1 MSSRSHGDLSS
12 EENGD
17 LSSEE
22 TWLLAIGRGLRTEF
36 DVLEHPIPEPLAEL
50 LKQLQDCEAKVESPA
65 PAHRGGDEPGVVGR
79 RPWPAR

>member
-1 MSSRSHGDLSS
+1 MSSRSHR
-12 EENGD
+12 D

-36 DVLEHPIPEPLAEL
+36 DVLEDPIPEPLAEL

-65 PAHRGGDEPGVVGR
+65 PTHRGDDEPGVVGR